1 MIWVKRIFGIV
12 LVGAAVWVTKP
23 AWPKQSTGGWSAFSE
38 VALRQATAEQRPV
51 VLDFSAEWCGPCRKM
66 EQTTFRDGR
75 VIAKGREFV
84 FLKVNLTEREVPE
97 ALAKKIQI
105 VGVPTLVFLDASGRE
120 HSELRQVGYV
130 TTDELLGLLERAKQP
145 AATNALDSTGSVPL
159 QLLQ

>member
-1 MIWVKRIFGIV
+1 
-12 LVGAAVWVTKP
+12 
-23 AWPKQSTGGWSAFSE
+23 
-38 VALRQATAEQRPV
+38 
-51 VLDFSAEWCGPCRKM
+51 M